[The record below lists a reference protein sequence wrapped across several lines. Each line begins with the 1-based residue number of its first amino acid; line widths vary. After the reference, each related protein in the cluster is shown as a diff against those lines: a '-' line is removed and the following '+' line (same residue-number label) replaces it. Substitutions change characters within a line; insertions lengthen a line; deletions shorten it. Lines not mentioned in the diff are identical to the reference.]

1 MRRAV
6 AVLWLAFALGA
17 APAIAQV
24 LYKLVDKAGKVT
36 YSDSVPKNFQGTVV
50 RIEPD
55 TESNVVPSGRG
66 AGGDPKAGVAPAK
79 ADPLS
84 RSAKREALEKALA
97 TARARVEAARKAKS
111 EGGDPRDDEIQVL
124 QRQVPA
130 PKAGDPKP
138 KPNCFI
144 KKDAHGRTVMMCPG
158 RAPGEAYYERQAALD
173 KELKDAEE
181 ALAEAERAYRRG
193 TD

>member
-1 MRRAV
+1 MPRAA
-6 AVLWLAFALGA
+6 AVLALCLAFGA

-24 LYKLVDKAGKVT
+24 LFKLIDKSGKVT

-66 AGGDPKAGVAPAK
+66 TGGDAKPGPVPGK
-79 ADPLS
+79 ADPSS
-84 RSAKREALEKALA
+84 RGAKREALEKALA
-97 TARARVEAARKAKS
+97 AARARVEAARKAKAD
-111 EGGDPRDDEIQVL
+111 GGDPRDDEVQVL
-124 QRQVPA
+124 QRQYAA

-138 KPNCFI
+138 KPNCFL
-144 KKDAHGRTVMMCPG
+144 KKDPHGRTVMMCPG
-158 RAPGEAYYERQAALD
+158 RAPNDAYYERQAALD
-173 KELKDAEE
+173 RELRDAEE